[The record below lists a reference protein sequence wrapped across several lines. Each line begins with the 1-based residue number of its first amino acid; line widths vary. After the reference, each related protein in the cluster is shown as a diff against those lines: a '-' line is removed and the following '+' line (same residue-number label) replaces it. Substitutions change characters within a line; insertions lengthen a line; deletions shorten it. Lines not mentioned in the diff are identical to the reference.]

1 MSDILEEVNERKLR
15 YKLFERV
22 AVVMTFQVETSSF
35 VMEQR
40 CKGNRQVRCCC
51 NWVLAAT
58 LQHVQAHPLFLKQM
72 NNVLSLFWEE
82 GQLFD
87 MQ

>member
-35 VMEQR
+35 VMEQG
-40 CKGNRQVRCCC
+40 CKG
-51 NWVLAAT
+51 
-58 LQHVQAHPLFLKQM
+58 
-72 NNVLSLFWEE
+72 S
-82 GQLFD
+82 
-87 MQ
+87 